1 MLRFISCTWHF
12 CIKKLVFGLKVGF
25 TCIPLI
31 SRNHSFRAIE
41 CRVSNNGKRFCT
53 LQGWEICSSWTNNS
67 TSWHSLIDI
76 KNSFPVQ
83 LAKYAKKN
91 GLDQETA
98 FKWWVR
104 HAIKKEE
111 CIIKAVTSR
120 YSQRMH
126 KFGIYVPH
134 SVQEAL
140 KIDPTSMSNPCK
152 VFDKLHMQWM
162 CIWMRPYN
170 IKAALLHQA
179 FGSHLECWVTP
190 RQQMMV
196 NCSDWGCGPNQ
207 DWSHV
212 NVKPMQCVW
221 QPFIC
226 SGYAYGCVLTTLQ
239 PLSFTKL
246 LEVT

>member
-1 MLRFISCTWHF
+1 
-12 CIKKLVFGLKVGF
+12 LVFGLKVGF

-53 LQGWEICSSWTNNS
+53 LQGWEICASWTNNS

-76 KNSFPVQ
+76 KNSLPVQ

-140 KIDPTSMSNPCK
+140 KIDRETGTTFWKDAIGKEMSNN
-152 VFDKLHMQWM
+152 KL
-162 CIWMRPYN
+162 
-170 IKAALLHQA
+170 A
-179 FGSHLECWVTP
+179 FKFLNE
-190 RQQMMV
+190 
-196 NCSDWGCGPNQ
+196 DE
-207 DWSHV
+207 
-212 NVKPMQCVW
+212 NVPVA
-221 QPFIC
+221 I
-226 SGYAYGCVLTTLQ
+226 
-239 PLSFTKL
+239 
-246 LEVT
+246 